1 MPGQETQV
9 TITEGMPLNDPW
21 VITDIDSNLKNLAL
35 ARLAA
40 LGANQGAVLRVQ
52 TNVLV
57 EQTRQLEAM
66 QEFTAT
72 LASGIATALVMDS
85 SGTVLVSDPNIVSDL
100 IGRTPSSLT
109 TFSADRL
116 TAFTSNLA
124 NSSPAVNLGGR
135 PYAEVALTSGAKIQV
150 PVVLWSDDPN
160 NANSS
165 TLEPYVYYLNK
176 ASDGTMKGVIYDVV
190 GGSKVKL
197 SVSSVNFIS
206 FPDKN
211 LVYDGYKLTV
221 NGVSKVYGVQNV
233 IGSFPTTTA
242 SDILFRDISTGTLRL
257 VGPSSPNI
265 TFADPQGFVIPSCE
279 DEIYYWFGQA
289 SADRLPKTNTQFAT
303 DGIKLPVS
311 ADAIQWK
318 YAAGSNFSGGGV
330 AHYPIAEG
338 SPSNVNLPVGSLIKS
353 DGKIYLIT
361 GKSATASIYTE
372 VTFVGSPF
380 VLKLTQDNVVNIRG
394 QYTEK
399 ITKATQRTTE
409 QQLFLNSLLQKQNYH
424 FDAATNVLKALS
436 DLNNRFAGQI

>member
-9 TITEGMPLNDPW
+9 TITEGLPVNDPW

-57 EQTRQLEAM
+57 EQTGQLENM

-72 LASGIATALVMDS
+72 LASGAATALVMDS
-85 SGTVLVSDPNIVSDL
+85 SGKVLISDPNIVSDL
-100 IGRTPSSLT
+100 VGRTPSSLT

-116 TAFTSNLA
+116 TAFTTSLA
-124 NSSPAVNLGGR
+124 SSSPAVNLGGR
-135 PYAEVALTSGAKIQV
+135 PYAELALTSGAKIQV

-160 NANSS
+160 SANSNS
-165 TLEPYVYYLNK
+165 LEPYVYYLNK

-190 GGSKVKL
+190 NGSKVKL
-197 SVSSVNFIS
+197 SVSSVNLIS

-221 NGVSKVYGVQNV
+221 NGVSKVFGVQNV
-233 IGSFPTTTA
+233 IGSFPTTAA
-242 SDILFRDISTGTLRL
+242 SDTLFRDISTGTLRL
-257 VGPSSPNI
+257 VGPSSANI
-265 TFADPQGFVIPSCE
+265 TFTDAQGFVIPSCE

-289 SADRLPKTNTQFAT
+289 SADRLPKTNAQFSA
-303 DGIKLPVS
+303 DEIKLPVS
-311 ADAIQWK
+311 PDAIQWK
-318 YAAGSNFSGGGV
+318 FADSLNFSGGGI

-338 SPSNVNLPVGSLIKS
+338 APGNLSLPVGSLTKS
-353 DGKIYLIT
+353 DGKTYLIT
-361 GKSATASIYTE
+361 GKSTSSSTYAE
-372 VTFVGSPF
+372 VTLVGSPF

-436 DLNNRFAGQI
+436 DLNNKFASQI